1 MVSST
6 CIVAGVSSAYF
17 FLPSVPL
24 VEPRAR
30 LIHSKTDWGSMT
42 RMETITRHHTGAAV
56 EDVQQR
62 LAVIDLLSQGDVDGV
77 FGDKTAAAVCTFC
90 AQSGLP
96 VGEDVTEKV
105 WKALVDASFC
115 LGDRT
120 LYLRMPHFHGH
131 DVVELQHALGALG
144 FACGADDGIFGAYS
158 ELALRKFQL
167 NMGLPADGIAGA
179 YTYAA
184 IRNLHH
190 SWEGKEAVHEA
201 VHLGFARAADVL
213 EGNALCLF
221 GTDPFTRSVASRMSN
236 LALATNPA
244 SKIMSAD
251 SLLVAPDQN
260 MLLVHIVLPEE
271 DTAEAIPRV
280 SFEDE
285 ETLSLRLETAIGVAD
300 AASPS
305 RIALEL
311 PGTKWE
317 DAGEGRSA
325 QHFAIAVLDA
335 LCSALS

>member
-1 MVSST
+1 MR
-6 CIVAGVSSAYF
+6 F
-17 FLPSVPL
+17 
-24 VEPRAR
+24 
-30 LIHSKTDWGSMT
+30 
-42 RMETITRHHTGAAV
+42 METIKQHDTGAAV

-62 LAVIDLLSQGDVDGV
+62 LATIGLLDQADVDGT
-77 FGDKTAAAVCTFC
+77 FGEKTAAAVRAFC
-90 AQSGLP
+90 LQSGLP
-96 VGEDVTEKV
+96 VGDDVTDKV
-105 WKALVDASFC
+105 WSALVDASYF

-131 DVVELQHALGALG
+131 DVVELQQALGALG
-144 FACGADDGIFGAYS
+144 FACGAIDGIFGAYT

-167 NMGLPADGIAGA
+167 NLGLPSDGIAGA

-190 SWEGKEAVHEA
+190 SWEGKEAVHEP

-213 EGNALCLF
+213 ERNALCLF
-221 GTDPFTRSVASRMSN
+221 GTHEFTRSVASRMSN
-236 LALATNPA
+236 LALATSPA

-271 DTAEAIPRV
+271 TTAEAVPRV
-280 SFEDE
+280 SFDDDA
-285 ETLSLRLETAIGVAD
+285 TLPLRLETAIGVAD

-305 RIALEL
+305 RVAVEL
-311 PGTKWE
+311 PGTMWE
-317 DAGEGRSA
+317 DAGVGRSA
-325 QHFAIAVLDA
+325 QHFAITLLDA